1 MCGWHF
7 ARLQQHQ
14 DNTEEAVLLYD
25 DVDMHMDVR
34 YDAVIFRVV
43 PGSLLK
49 CKINEVSAA
58 HISCLTHKI
67 INITVELP
75 DINFDLHDPK
85 GLEIVCRLK
94 KVEYQKGVLGLSAE
108 LTDDSLNTL
117 QELCIN
123 DDGSKGH
130 GTKHKKKQK
139 RQKNKSSSA
148 SNTANPGS
156 VGLSDEGKEGSK
168 TNGDGP
174 KEPGDAIINDDGS
187 KGHGTKHKKKQKR
200 QTNKSSRSS
209 DVDDPGSVSLFDEG
223 KEGSETM
230 EDGPKEPGDAII
242 NDDGSKG
249 HGTKHKKKQKRQ
261 ANKSSRSSDV
271 DDPGSVGLSDE
282 GKEGSETMEDG
293 PKEPGDA
300 IINDDGPKEHGTKHK
315 KKQKRQ
321 ANKSSRSSDVDDPGS
336 VSLFDEGKE
345 GSETMEDGPKEPG
358 DAIINDDWSKGH
370 RTKHKKK
377 QKRQT
382 NKSSRPSDV
391 DDPGSVGLSDEG
403 KEGRETMEDGPKEP
417 GDAIINDDWSK
428 GHRTKHKK
436 KQKRHKNNS
445 SRSSDVDV
453 PSITETFNEVTGEN
467 RRKHRERKH
476 SEIMEVVEHDLDL
489 PSPDEIDELIRKKK
503 TRKRKQERLP
513 IEGQFDSGS
522 VDYASTGNTSSIK
535 RKKVKH

>member
-1 MCGWHF
+1 MLMREPREDMQF
-7 ARLQQHQ
+7 NEAVKLAQ
-14 DNTEEAVLLYD
+14 DPLSGCVVISEHVHHLSLPPRYIGNIKTGVKEILRKLLGRYNNNVDGILLAYSNIKITQRNAVLLYD

-130 GTKHKKKQK
+130 GAKHKKKQK
-139 RQKNKSSSA
+139 RQKNKSSRA
-148 SNTANPGS
+148 SNTADPGS
-156 VGLSDEGKEGSK
+156 VGLSDEGKEGSE

-187 KGHGTKHKKKQKR
+187 KGHGR
-200 QTNKSSRSS
+200 
-209 DVDDPGSVSLFDEG
+209 
-223 KEGSETM
+223 
-230 EDGPKEPGDAII
+230 
-242 NDDGSKG
+242 
-249 HGTKHKKKQKRQ
+249 KHKKKQKRQ
-261 ANKSSRSSDV
+261 ANKSSGSSD
-271 DDPGSVGLSDE
+271 
-282 GKEGSETMEDG
+282 M
-293 PKEPGDA
+293 
-300 IINDDGPKEHGTKHK
+300 
-315 KKQKRQ
+315 
-321 ANKSSRSSDVDDPGS
+321 DV
-336 VSLFDEGKE
+336 
-345 GSETMEDGPKEPG
+345 
-358 DAIINDDWSKGH
+358 A
-370 RTKHKKK
+370 
-377 QKRQT
+377 
-382 NKSSRPSDV
+382 
-391 DDPGSVGLSDEG
+391 
-403 KEGRETMEDGPKEP
+403 
-417 GDAIINDDWSK
+417 
-428 GHRTKHKK
+428 
-436 KQKRHKNNS
+436 
-445 SRSSDVDV
+445 
-453 PSITETFNEVTGEN
+453 SITETFNENTGEN
-467 RRKHRERKH
+467 RRKHRKERKQ

-489 PSPDEIDELIRKKK
+489 PSPDEIDELIQKKK

-513 IEGQFDSGS
+513 VEGQFDSGS

-535 RKKVKH
+535 RKKIKH